1 MIKRITLVCMMLI
14 LATVLVAV
22 GCKGK
27 RSTSTEGADK
37 AGEGTAKPVYA
48 SKGDEGTITGK
59 IMFEGAAPAPKK
71 IDMSQDA
78 NCAGAA
84 GDKSADDLLVTDG
97 KLANVFVYVKGG
109 PVDKWSFPTP
119 SDPVVLDQQGCR
131 YHPRVLGLQTNQTL
145 KVLNSDN
152 TTHNIHPSPKVNQE
166 WNQMQAQGAP
176 PLEKKFTRSETL
188 IPVKCNQ
195 HPWMKA
201 NVGVLAHPCFA
212 VSGKDGTY
220 TIKNVPPGTY
230 TLVFWHETKGE
241 QTQQVTIAAKESK
254 TQDMTYKASATA
266 RATSLE
272 IGPALI
278 LP

>member
-1 MIKRITLVCMMLI
+1 MLKR
-14 LATVLVAV
+14 LATICALLAVAAVLIAV
-22 GCKGK
+22 GCKGSGPK
-27 RSTSTEGADK
+27 NKNGAED
-37 AGEGTAKPVYA
+37 GGAKPKYA

-59 IMFEGAAPAPKK
+59 VSYDGPAPELKK

-78 NCAGAA
+78 NCAGAS
-84 GDKSADDLLVTDG
+84 GDKTADDLLVADG
-97 KLANVFVYVKGG
+97 KLANVFIYLKGG
-109 PVDKWSFPTP
+109 PIDKNSFPTP
-119 SDPVVLDQQGCR
+119 SEPVVLDQQGCR
-131 YHPRVLGLQTNQTL
+131 YHPRVLGIQTNQPF
-145 KVLNSDN
+145 KVTNSDK
-152 TTHNIHPSPKVNQE
+152 TTHNIHPSPKTNQE

-176 PLEKKFTRSETL
+176 AIEKTFPRPETL

-201 NVGVLAHPCFA
+201 NIGVLAHPYFA
-212 VSGKDGTY
+212 VSARDGSY

-254 TQDMTYKASATA
+254 TQDITYKAGATA
-266 RATSLE
+266 AATSLQ
-272 IGPALI
+272 IGPALV

>member
-1 MIKRITLVCMMLI
+1 MIKRITFVCMMLI
-14 LATVLVAV
+14 LATVLVAI

-27 RSTSTEGADK
+27 RSSSTEADK
-37 AGEGTAKPVYA
+37 TGDGTAKPVYA

-59 IMFEGAAPAPKK
+59 IMFDGAPPALKK

-78 NCAGAA
+78 NCAAAA

-109 PVDKWSFPTP
+109 PVDKWTFPTP

-201 NVGVLAHPCFA
+201 NVGVLGHPCYA

>member
-1 MIKRITLVCMMLI
+1 KKK
-14 LATVLVAV
+14 ATEDEA
-22 GCKGK
+22 KD
-27 RSTSTEGADK
+27 T
-37 AGEGTAKPVYA
+37 TAKPQYA

-59 IMFEGAAPAPKK
+59 VVFDGAAPAPKK

-78 NCAGAA
+78 NCASSA
-84 GDKSADDLLVTDG
+84 GDKNADDLVVADG
-97 KLANVFVYVKGG
+97 KLANVFVYLKGG
-109 PVDKWSFPTP
+109 LTEKFSFPVP

-152 TTHNIHPSPKVNQE
+152 TTHNIHPSPKTNQE

-176 PLEKKFTRSETL
+176 PLEKKFTRAETL

-201 NVGVLAHPCFA
+201 NVGVLAHPYFA
-212 VSGKDGTY
+212 VSAKDGSY
-220 TIKNVPPGTY
+220 TIKNVPPGSY

-241 QTQQVTIAAKESK
+241 QTQQVTIAAKEYK
-254 TQDMTYKASATA
+254 TQDMTYKATA
-266 RATSLE
+266 AVRSTSLQ
-272 IGPALI
+272 IGPALV